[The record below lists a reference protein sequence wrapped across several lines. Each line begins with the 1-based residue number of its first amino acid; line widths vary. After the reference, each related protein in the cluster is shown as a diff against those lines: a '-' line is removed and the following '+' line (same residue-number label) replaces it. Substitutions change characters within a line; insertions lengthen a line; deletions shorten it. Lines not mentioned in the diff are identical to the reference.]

1 MKELYLDDFSMG
13 SKDVYTNANEENFFG
28 FIPNVGNRSRRK
40 LLAQNMRQNRRR
52 LKTDDNNNPIDDSR
66 QNLESMVEQRD
77 VATLKNIV
85 YRGGKPVSS
94 QFANPN
100 IVKPQGEI
108 SPSGL
113 LPVPITPDTQE
124 GASGLAKR
132 GLGLGLGR
140 FFRRKIK
147 RATPDLKVISIRAK
161 QLWNNGAK
169 DVSSWSET
177 LKLAEKQLVSEGQI
191 TPTTYLNF
199 DSEGNAIG
207 FEHE

>member
-28 FIPNVGNRSRRK
+28 FIPSSRRK
-40 LLAQNMRQNRRR
+40 LAQNMQNRRQ

-77 VATLKNIV
+77 VATLKNPTLLG
-85 YRGGKPVSS
+85 RPVSS

-100 IVKPQGEI
+100 IVKPQEGEI
-108 SPSGL
+108 
-113 LPVPITPDTQE
+113 PVPITPDTQE
-124 GASGLAKR
+124 GASGAKR
-132 GLGLGLGR
+132 GFGLGLGR